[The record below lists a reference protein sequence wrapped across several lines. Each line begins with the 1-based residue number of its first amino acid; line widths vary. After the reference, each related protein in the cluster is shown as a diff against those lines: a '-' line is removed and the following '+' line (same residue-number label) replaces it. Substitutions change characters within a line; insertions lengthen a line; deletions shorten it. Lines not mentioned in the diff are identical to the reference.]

1 MIKSMLST
9 CLSNPRHF
17 PRGYFLAATGSV
29 KSFAASFLYNSVFY
43 DLNKCLSRV
52 NVVSS
57 VIHHPWLWLIS
68 LRFIYGSKVPFCWFP
83 GSRWQKKLEWLRLV
97 SSDHD
102 GERREREN
110 HCGGVRAVS
119 QNRKHAN
126 IHGPWV
132 SREIFDEK
140 NIRRKYWQREWCPHP
155 CHNADN
161 GNTQRW
167 PETRGLCL
175 GSCAIMSQAPELAS
189 HWSGSREIRPLI
201 GQWGPSVEA

>member
-1 MIKSMLST
+1 MLVS
-9 CLSNPRHF
+9 RH
-17 PRGYFLAATGSV
+17 YCIICHSSSLALT
-29 KSFAASFLYNSVFY
+29 N
-43 DLNKCLSRV
+43 
-52 NVVSS
+52 
-57 VIHHPWLWLIS
+57 IS
-68 LRFIYGSKVPFCWFP
+68 PVY
-83 GSRWQKKLEWLRLV
+83 LRLKSPILLV
-97 SSDHD
+97 SWLPLTEEAGVTEIGQLGSWRR
-102 GERREREN
+102 EKREREN

-140 NIRRKYWQREWCPHP
+140 NIRRKYWHREWCPHP

-189 HWSGSREIRPLI
+189 HWSGSGEIRPLI
-201 GQWGPSVEA
+201 GWWGPSVEV